1 MIEAGAPS
9 TGGYV
14 ACSYGVPA
22 PPGIVI
28 LAPPTPQRNAS
39 RAQCEGRADK
49 EDGKGNG
56 AAKGIIEAGTRKPRP
71 GVLEEL
77 Q

>member
-22 PPGIVI
+22 PPGVVMVS
-28 LAPPTPQRNAS
+28 PPTTQVNAS
-39 RAQCEGRADK
+39 RAQSEGRA
-49 EDGKGNG
+49 GKARKKRGQG
-56 AAKGIIEAGTRKPRP
+56 QYKGRSPKAPPE
-71 GVLEEL
+71 VLEEL
-77 Q
+77 R